1 MKKFLVI
8 GNPIDHS
15 LSPKL
20 HNFWIKKNNL
30 DAIYGKLEV
39 FKSDLTELCENLKQ
53 NRLDGL
59 NVTVPF
65 KKDIIP
71 HINVLSGHALR
82 TKSVN
87 TISVE
92 NGNLIG
98 HNTDIDGFELSI
110 KKLNYDLTNK
120 SVIIL
125 GAGGVVPSII
135 YSLKRMKTS
144 KIFVS
149 NRTKKKAEEL
159 KDLFSDLQIINWGE
173 LVNFDMII
181 NATSL
186 GLNEKDE
193 FNQNFSQFGKNKFFY
208 DVIYDPYKT
217 NFFNVGNEK
226 GNVYENGLNMFL
238 YQAQKAFNIWHNI
251 EPDINEEVIKF
262 LKIKSMRLKNKVAII
277 TGSASGFGKGIAK
290 KFTEEGA
297 KLIMVDLNSKLLK
310 SFKRFVT
317 RSFYCRCLKSLKF

>member
-53 NRLDGL
+53 NRIDGL

-71 HINVLSGHALR
+71 HINILSGHALR

-186 GLNEKDE
+186 GLNKQDE
-193 FNQNFSQFGKNKFFY
+193 FDQNFSQFGKNKFFY

-217 NFFNVGNEK
+217 NFFHVGNEK
-226 GNVYENGLNMFL
+226 SNVYENGLNMFL

-262 LKIKSMRLKNKVAII
+262 LKN
-277 TGSASGFGKGIAK
+277 
-290 KFTEEGA
+290 
-297 KLIMVDLNSKLLK
+297 
-310 SFKRFVT
+310 
-317 RSFYCRCLKSLKF
+317 

>member
-53 NRLDGL
+53 NRIDGL

-71 HINVLSGHALR
+71 HINILSGHALR

-110 KKLNYDLTNK
+110 NKLNYDLTNK

-186 GLNEKDE
+186 GLNKQDE
-193 FNQNFSQFGKNKFFY
+193 FDQNFSQFGKNKFFY

-217 NFFNVGNEK
+217 NFFHVGNEK
-226 GNVYENGLNMFL
+226 SNVYENGLNMFL

-251 EPDINEEVIKF
+251 EPDINEEVIEF
-262 LKIKSMRLKNKVAII
+262 LKN
-277 TGSASGFGKGIAK
+277 
-290 KFTEEGA
+290 
-297 KLIMVDLNSKLLK
+297 
-310 SFKRFVT
+310 
-317 RSFYCRCLKSLKF
+317 

>member
-39 FKSDLTELCENLKQ
+39 FKSDLAELCENLKQ

-186 GLNEKDE
+186 GLNKQDE
-193 FNQNFSQFGKNKFFY
+193 FDQNFSQFGKNKFFY

-217 NFFNVGNEK
+217 NFFHVGNEK
-226 GNVYENGLNMFL
+226 SNVYENGLNMFL

-251 EPDINEEVIKF
+251 EPDINEEVIEF
-262 LKIKSMRLKNKVAII
+262 LKN
-277 TGSASGFGKGIAK
+277 
-290 KFTEEGA
+290 
-297 KLIMVDLNSKLLK
+297 
-310 SFKRFVT
+310 
-317 RSFYCRCLKSLKF
+317 

>member
-20 HNFWIKKNNL
+20 HNYWIKKNNL

-53 NRLDGL
+53 NRIDGL

-71 HINVLSGHALR
+71 HINILSGHALR

-186 GLNEKDE
+186 GLNKQDE
-193 FNQNFSQFGKNKFFY
+193 FGQNFSQFGKNKFFY

-217 NFFNVGNEK
+217 NFFHVGNEK
-226 GNVYENGLNMFL
+226 SNVYENGLNMFL

-251 EPDINEEVIKF
+251 EPDINEEVIEF
-262 LKIKSMRLKNKVAII
+262 LN
-277 TGSASGFGKGIAK
+277 
-290 KFTEEGA
+290 
-297 KLIMVDLNSKLLK
+297 N
-310 SFKRFVT
+310 
-317 RSFYCRCLKSLKF
+317 